1 MTHTEGVGW
10 DVRLLREV
18 EEWVLALDDDSY
30 EQVAAAVDKLEHDGP
45 TLGRPLVD
53 RIEGSRH
60 HNMKELRPGSAG
72 RSEVR
77 ILFHL
82 RSRTQSSASGRRRQ
96 GRQLEE
102 VVRPQHPGRRREVRR
117 MATRRAAPVK
127 PATAKTWREVRA
139 ARPLDENRVA
149 EHRARMDAEVRA
161 YRLREV
167 REEQG
172 LTQVE
177 LAERMHVTQPTVS
190 QLEGGEIDRTGLSTI
205 KAYVEALGGTV
216 EVVADFGDRRV
227 VLG

>member
-1 MTHTEGVGW
+1 
-10 DVRLLREV
+10 
-18 EEWVLALDDDSY
+18 
-30 EQVAAAVDKLEHDGP
+30 
-45 TLGRPLVD
+45 
-53 RIEGSRH
+53 
-60 HNMKELRPGSAG
+60 
-72 RSEVR
+72 
-77 ILFHL
+77 
-82 RSRTQSSASGRRRQ
+82 
-96 GRQLEE
+96 
-102 VVRPQHPGRRREVRR
+102 

-127 PATAKTWREVRA
+127 AATAKSWREVRA
-139 ARPLDENRVA
+139 SRPLDEGRVA

-190 QLEGGEIDRTGLSTI
+190 QLEGGEIERAGLSTI

-216 EVVADFGDRRV
+216 EVVADFGDRRL